1 MLGTRIAFTDN
12 LADYS
17 MMVGVCKGAECRVY
31 EMDVAPLV
39 SFAGADQG
47 LYLVVNSDDV
57 EAAKEALSDNGFGH
71 LLIREDD

>member
-1 MLGTRIAFTDN
+1 MLTAGVIAMLGSRIAFTDN

-17 MMVGVCKGAECRVY
+17 MMTGICKSAGCRVY

-47 LYLVVNSDDV
+47 L
-57 EAAKEALSDNGFGH
+57 
-71 LLIREDD
+71 